1 VSPSKEL
8 NPDTQLHLKQ
18 VIIERCTSKK
28 EEILHEEKLL
38 DLMVILYK
46 SQYSGCTLKALG
58 AHLSGVDFS
67 ALVVSCA
74 SIFNIPAT
82 RIISI
87 LKLHPG
93 MCTLVS

>member
-1 VSPSKEL
+1 MHFQEGRGSAQRETPGSNGNSVQKP
-8 NPDTQLHLKQ
+8 
-18 VIIERCTSKK
+18 V
-28 EEILHEEKLL
+28 LL
-38 DLMVILYK
+38 
-46 SQYSGCTLKALG
+46 GCTLKALG
-58 AHLSGVDFS
+58 AHLSGVDVS